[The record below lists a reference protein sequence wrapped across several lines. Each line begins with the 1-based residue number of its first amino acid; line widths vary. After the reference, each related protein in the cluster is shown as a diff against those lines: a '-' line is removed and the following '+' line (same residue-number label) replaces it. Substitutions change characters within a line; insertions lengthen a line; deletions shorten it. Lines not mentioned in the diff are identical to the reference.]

1 MNSSFDRV
9 ARYNYDSWGNV
20 LSIVNNQGEEIN
32 NKNDIAYINPYR
44 YRSYYYD
51 EETQLYYLNN
61 RYYNPK
67 WGRFLSPDAM
77 IGSNSSIIG
86 NNLYAY
92 AGNDPVNNVDDIG
105 RNFFKKALNVV
116 KNVGKAILN
125 IGKTI
130 INASGLTSNVSACIE
145 EIDTETKGVII
156 SGSIGRRANV
166 SISSNKQDKPIT
178 IYSETNNGNLL
189 DTALGVKTEIGNAN
203 IDTKLSASDTS
214 ITFVSYSNNKKMI
227 HR

>member
-32 NKNDIAYINPYR
+32 NKNDVAYINHYR
-44 YRSYYYD
+44 YRSYYY

-61 RYYNPK
+61 RHYNPK

-77 IGSNSSIIG
+77 IGSNNSIIG

-92 AGNDPVNNVDDIG
+92 AGNDPVNNIDDTGI
-105 RNFFKKALNVV
+105 NFLKKAINVV

-130 INASGLTSNVSACIE
+130 INASGFTSNVSACIE

-189 DTALGVKTEIGNAN
+189 DTALGVKTEIENAN